1 MALGIDTVSFDC
13 ADPMRLATF
22 WAEALGFE
30 IDAESDP
37 EGAFVE
43 DPTRGTRGL
52 FFQPVPEP
60 KVAKNRIHPDVRP
73 TESMAAE
80 VERLE
85 GLGASVVGRVDVE
98 GSFWTVM
105 LDPEEN
111 EFCVLRG
118 PSDGWTPPSHE

>member
-1 MALGIDTVSFDC
+1 MALGIDTFTFDC
-13 ADPMRLATF
+13 ADPMHVASF
-22 WAEALGFE
+22 WAEALGFRM
-30 IDAESDP
+30 DPESDQ
-37 EGAFVE
+37 EGAFLE
-43 DPTRGTRGL
+43 DPSGSTRGL
-52 FFQPVPEP
+52 YFQPVPEP

-85 GLGASVVGRVDVE
+85 GLGASVVRRVDVE

-105 LDPEEN
+105 LDPEGN

-118 PSDGWTPPSHE
+118 PEDGWTPPSHE

>member
-1 MALGIDTVSFDC
+1 MALGIDTFIFDC
-13 ADPMRLATF
+13 ADPMRVASF
-22 WAEALGFE
+22 WGEALGFRM
-30 IDAESDP
+30 DPESDM
-37 EGAFVE
+37 EDAYLE
-43 DPTRGTRGL
+43 DPSGNTRGL

-60 KVAKNRIHPDVRP
+60 KVAKNRIHPDLRP

-80 VERLE
+80 VARLE

-105 LDPEEN
+105 LDPEGN

-118 PSDGWTPPSHE
+118 PKDGWTPPSDE